1 MIFPWFFCKGDSVCL
16 PWGTNNFVPFFRW
29 TRAVRELW
37 PYYSSNYMHSY
48 QCYFHWHFA
57 VFCNSA
63 TLGAFAKLQ
72 TVTISFVMSVCP
84 SLPLS
89 TWNNSAPT
97 DWIFMEF
104 GILVFLL
111 TCHKNSNFIKSDNTM
126 YFTWRSI
133 HIFIISC
140 SIILRM
146 QNVSD
151 RCCRVNQNTY
161 FMFSNVLLKI
171 VPFMR

>member
-1 MIFPWFFCKGDSVCL
+1 
-16 PWGTNNFVPFFRW
+16 
-29 TRAVRELW
+29 
-37 PYYSSNYMHSY
+37 
-48 QCYFHWHFA
+48 
-57 VFCNSA
+57 
-63 TLGAFAKLQ
+63 
-72 TVTISFVMSVCP
+72 
-84 SLPLS
+84 
-89 TWNNSAPT
+89 
-97 DWIFMEF
+97 MEF

-151 RCCRVNQNTY
+151 RCCRV
-161 FMFSNVLLKI
+161 
-171 VPFMR
+171 